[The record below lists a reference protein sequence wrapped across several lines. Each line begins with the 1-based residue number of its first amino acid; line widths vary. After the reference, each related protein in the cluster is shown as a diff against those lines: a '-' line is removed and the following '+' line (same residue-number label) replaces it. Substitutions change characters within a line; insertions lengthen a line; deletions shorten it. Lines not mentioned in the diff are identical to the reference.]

1 MRTPSWEA
9 SAGALAALLNS
20 GAPLNKADVYTV
32 TLGGGAVYRWSGF
45 DGPLTFGG
53 DTYAL
58 GPGIRR
64 NRLTFVVGVEVSTL
78 ELTLTDNA
86 ATTINGQGLLAFIR
100 ARGLDKAGILLQRVF
115 WGAASTGP
123 VGALHWFEGRVA
135 GVECDRNEA
144 RISVKSG
151 IELLDAMVPRDVYQ
165 PGCLNTLY
173 DPACGVTRSAFT
185 VTGSATSATDAR
197 RITFS
202 HALAQADGHF
212 DLGAIKF
219 TAGANNGISRTVKR
233 HAAGAFTVLQPW
245 PFPVAIGDAFS
256 VYPGCN
262 KSRTDAN
269 GCPKFYSTANV
280 ELRFRGHPFVP
291 VPETVL

>member
-1 MRTPSWEA
+1 MRSPTWET
-9 SAGALAALLNS
+9 SAGALVALLNS

-32 TLGGGAVYRWSGF
+32 TLASGQVFRWSGT
-45 DGPLTFGG
+45 DTPLTFGG
-53 DTYAL
+53 NTYAL

-78 ELTLTDNA
+78 ALTLTDNA
-86 ATTINGQGLLAFIR
+86 ATLINGQGLLAYIR
-100 ARGLDKAGILLQRVF
+100 ARGFYQATVLLQRVF
-115 WGAASTGP
+115 WGVGATGP

-135 GVECDRNEA
+135 DVELDRNEA
-144 RISVKSG
+144 RLSVKSG
-151 IELLDAMVPRDVYQ
+151 IELLDALVPRDVYQ

-173 DPACGVTRSAFT
+173 DSACGADKAAKT
-185 VTGSATSATDAR
+185 VSGTATSATDAK

-202 HALAQADGHF
+202 HGLAQAAGYF
-212 DLGAIKF
+212 DLGVATF
-219 TAGANNGISRTVKR
+219 TSGANNGISRTIKTHTSGV
-233 HAAGAFTVLQPW
+233 FTVLQPW
-245 PFPVAIGDAFS
+245 PFAVAIGDTFS
-256 VYPGCN
+256 AYPGCN

-269 GCPKFYSTANV
+269 GCLKFYTAANV